1 MLGTGT
7 CIGKVPL
14 SHRHLCNVT
23 YESPR
28 TKLTYYLSPGPN
40 KWWACSTGLTPCVS
54 TSVFNDIRDYCI
66 LVQLVPRVIYHPSET
81 SVDEFDRWLTRL
93 RREPGTM
100 TLTPVYFIWTTL
112 RRKLGQLGGSARGKL
127 LTNNEDSDTSHH
139 PVVLG
144 FSLSLSLSLSLFLSL
159 SVSFQAK
166 NSRLVSNLTFLLL
179 PPKLLGSQLH
189 TTEPHSSF
197 SFYKANY

>member
-1 MLGTGT
+1 MLNGTNPNATKSCWLCLTSGPPYYEGMAVMGTYNNTTSHDHCSWGRSHTLTLTEVSGKGT

-81 SVDEFDRWLTRL
+81 FVDEFDRRL
-93 RREPGTM
+93 D
-100 TLTPVYFIWTTL
+100 
-112 RRKLGQLGGSARGKL
+112 RKS
-127 LTNNEDSDTSHH
+127 
-139 PVVLG
+139 VV
-144 FSLSLSLSLSLFLSL
+144 
-159 SVSFQAK
+159 
-166 NSRLVSNLTFLLL
+166 
-179 PPKLLGSQLH
+179 
-189 TTEPHSSF
+189 
-197 SFYKANY
+197 